1 MLTYRHLTSANNQL
15 NTEFEDIM
23 SQSKHSTWI
32 VALVGIISAIG
43 LSLALT
49 GCNSDKPVAG
59 TDQAAPAS
67 VETGQLN
74 NRPSSIPAVCTR

>member
-1 MLTYRHLTSANNQL
+1 
-15 NTEFEDIM
+15 M

-32 VALVGIISAIG
+32 IALVGIISAIG

-49 GCNSDKPVAG
+49 GCNRLPRPLSR
-59 TDQAAPAS
+59 
-67 VETGQLN
+67 QLN